1 MSEEKIKKTTTPD
14 EEIDASIKSSNSHSA
29 KKKSGKFLSKR
40 NILSSFVLL
49 ALIFVFLA
57 TIVFALYQ
65 TGYIDS
71 YIKKQFVVAFD
82 EMGIKFETDSFKVA
96 ASPLEL
102 TLTNAVFTNKKTG
115 EKLFRVGNAKFDM
128 TVLDLYAL
136 KTERDVD
143 IDATELNDIEV
154 WIDFDKDGNS
164 NFSGIEILPPKNA
177 VKFQYASAKLSIK
190 DGLIH
195 FGDTAHEIKGTAK
208 NVAFFM
214 EPEDPTV
221 PEAETNYAFDFTSTK
236 SEFIYDKSKVEPIDI
251 QANGILD
258 EKGAKIK
265 NLQITSPIGTSKLSG
280 ILEDWESL
288 KYDLKINSSID
299 LTQTSKIFPIG
310 TPIIGTGDF
319 EGTVTGEGEKYKIK
333 GEIISRNLLASN
345 ISLKALKIT
354 GNVDGKNTL
363 YNAHGKA
370 VAELLTF
377 KDFRVELPQL
387 IGTIRGTGTDFKWF
401 GELRSAAVDSP
412 LGTIAGLFISDATAE
427 YQDNKLIARLGKLR
441 AAKYSSSGAKID
453 SLEAQNIKI
462 NSING
467 VTNAQIPNAH
477 AKRVDVQGTTL
488 SGVSV
493 AKTKVRTSGSN
504 TIIDS
509 RNVRVNKLESKDA
522 KLTDVTAKDVR
533 VSNKKGSTNVTAKNV
548 QTKGVETRSSKIGN
562 INASDVDVK
571 IVGNETKIYSNAV
584 KIATISTDSVA
595 LGSLNIAG
603 VRLSIRNGRIE
614 GSSNDFEA
622 GDVELRNRGTLKN
635 VKISTPIFLLEPS
648 GRYRAS
654 LDMSLGSGVLG
665 SVKLG
670 AAKAKV
676 IANNDQIELN
686 NLTAQVMDGE
696 IDGNATIALN
706 DSADSK
712 ISTNFQNLDLAKL
725 LALQGGKVLPVEGK
739 TKGHADFTFR
749 GTDFRRASGTLT
761 ADISATAGNSDK
773 GIIPMT
779 GKLGVRATNGLF
791 DIDYANLNSAKSTLT
806 ATGKFDLNETGS
818 NLNLA
823 INSSDASEIERII
836 RVLNLSPDLEQ
847 QLDSYQAQF
856 VGNFSFDGN
865 LTGNLSDPTIAGKA
879 FLDSINLRGKQLG
892 SLASGISVSPNGVEF
907 QNGLL
912 REIGGGSLAFSVIIP
927 SIGSNNISVQATL
940 DKVNSGSILSVL
952 SNASL
957 PDALRNLEAK
967 TSGTLNLNGL
977 PDNMQGEANLIAKNG
992 SVRGHSFDNLE
1003 SKITF
1008 TGTLIDVKK
1017 FDAQFG
1023 KGVLAAKGTYDT
1035 GSTNFN
1041 FEADG
1046 DKVPVSRI
1054 LAFFPENSSIPDIEG
1069 SIKIK
1074 AVAIGESSNTSSYN
1088 VNFEGVGKNIVV
1100 NDNSFGN
1107 INFVGKTVN
1116 QILNA
1121 NLVTKLQGQ
1130 TQAIKASVNFADE
1143 NLPFRAETD
1152 FDKTRLAPYIAI
1164 FRKPER
1170 GSIEIGGLATGEVVL
1185 QGNLTKVGNDGNRI
1199 FTSENLNGT
1208 ADFSRFDL
1216 QIGDTP
1222 LNATDP
1228 IAIRFSMN
1236 EASIETAKFSGGGSN
1251 LVVTGTKAFN
1261 DNGVNN
1267 LSLVGK
1273 INLRILNALSKNVF
1287 YSGLADVGMRLTGI
1301 NKTARLNG
1309 TAKAENATASTFIG
1323 TERISFNRLKGLVR
1337 FTTNQIQIEELTG
1350 FLGGGRIT
1358 ASGGASLVG
1367 LELDR
1372 FRLEVRGN
1380 EITARLP
1387 KDFTTTG
1394 NANIEIN
1401 GKRRNGVM
1409 DTLISGT
1416 IYARRSVYRKEIDI
1430 ANFVSGRRE
1439 TSLSQTTSGS
1449 SILGVPKLDLR
1460 VLGRNALLIR
1470 NNLAD
1475 LTASADLRITGDIEF
1490 PQMSGRITANSGTL
1504 VFSDDRYEL
1513 QRGVLTFPPNIG
1525 GIEPI
1530 VNLQA
1535 ETEISGYQIFVN
1547 LNGSLVNSD
1556 TLTATV
1562 RSNPSLPQADV
1573 ISLITTGS
1581 LSNTANGI
1589 PTLAQ
1594 SGLNTATEI
1603 LTDEII
1609 NRPISRATDKLFG
1622 LNKFSLDPIIS
1633 GVRRNPTAR
1642 LTVGRQINRNL
1653 LITYSTNLS
1662 EDQNQVLALEYRISN
1677 RMSFI
1682 AQFEQ
1687 RSLTNVTQK
1696 RKNFSFEVRLRK
1708 RF

>member
-1 MSEEKIKKTTTPD
+1 MSEEKIKKTRKNEGID
-14 EEIDASIKSSNSHSA
+14 ENLESLKPHSV
-29 KKKSGKFLSKR
+29 KKKSRKFVSGR
-40 NILSSFVLL
+40 NIITSFVLFG
-49 ALIFVFLA
+49 LIFVFLVA
-57 TIVFALYQ
+57 IVFALYK

-71 YIKKQFVVAFD
+71 YIKEQFVVAFD
-82 EMGIKFETDSFKVA
+82 EMGIKFETDKFEVA

-115 EKLFRVGNAKFDM
+115 EKLFRVGTAKFDM

-136 KTERDVD
+136 RAERNVD
-143 IDATELNDIEV
+143 INATELNDVEV
-154 WIDFDKDGNS
+154 WIDFDEDGNS
-164 NFSGIEILPPKNA
+164 NFSGIEIVPPKNA
-177 VKFQYASAKLSIK
+177 VKFQYASANLSIK
-190 DGLIH
+190 KGLIH

-214 EPEDPTV
+214 KPENLETPD
-221 PEAETNYAFDFTSTK
+221 AEKNYAFDFTSTK
-236 SEFIYDKSKVEPIDI
+236 SEFIYDKNKVEPIDI
-251 QANGILD
+251 QADGMLD
-258 EKGAKIK
+258 ENGSKIK
-265 NLQITSPIGTSKLSG
+265 NLQITSPIGTSTLSG
-280 ILEDWESL
+280 VLEDWELL
-288 KYDLKINSSID
+288 KYDLKIRSSID

-310 TPIIGTGDF
+310 TPIVGTGDF
-319 EGTVTGEGEKYKIK
+319 EGTVKGAGENYKIE

-345 ISLKALKIT
+345 ISLKALKVN
-354 GNVDGKNTL
+354 GKVDGKNTL

-387 IGTIRGTGTDFKWF
+387 IGNIRGSGTDFRWF
-401 GELRSAAVDSP
+401 GELRSAAVNSP

-427 YQDNKLIARLGKLR
+427 YNEQKLIARFGKLR

-453 SLEAQNIKI
+453 SFKAQNIKI
-462 NSING
+462 DSING
-467 VTNAQIPNAH
+467 VTNARVPKAY
-477 AKRVDVQGTTL
+477 AKKVDVQGATL
-488 SGVSV
+488 SGVSTNNTKI
-493 AKTKVRTSGSN
+493 KTGASN
-504 TIIDS
+504 TTVDS
-509 RNVRVNKLESKDA
+509 QNVKVNRLESKDA
-522 KLTDVTAKDVR
+522 RLSDVSAKNVR
-533 VSNKKGSTNVTAKNV
+533 VNNKNGSTNITAKNI
-548 QTKGVETRSSKIGN
+548 QTKSVETKSAKIGN
-562 INASDVDVK
+562 IHANSIDVK
-571 IVGNETKIYSNAV
+571 TVGDETKIYSNDV
-584 KIATISTDSVA
+584 KIASISTNSAV

-603 VRLSIRNGRIE
+603 VRLSVRNGRIE
-614 GSSNDFEA
+614 GNSDDFDA
-622 GDVELRNRGTLKN
+622 GNVDLRDNGTLKN
-635 VKISTPIFLLEPS
+635 VRVSAPVFVLEPS

-670 AAKAKV
+670 AANATV

-686 NLTAQVMDGE
+686 DLNAQIMDGK
-696 IDGNATIALN
+696 IDGNAIIATN
-706 DSADSK
+706 DSTNSKFSAD
-712 ISTNFQNLDLAKL
+712 FENLDLAKL
-725 LALQGGKVLPVEGK
+725 LALQGGQVLPVEGK
-739 TKGHADFTFR
+739 TRGRADLTFR
-749 GTDFRRASGTLT
+749 GTNFRRASGTLT
-761 ADISATAGNSDK
+761 ADVSANAGNSDK

-791 DIDYANLNSAKSTLT
+791 DIDYANLNSAKSTLA
-806 ATGKFDLNETGS
+806 ATGRFDLSETGS

-823 INSSDASEIERII
+823 VNSTDAAEVERII

-847 QLDSYQAQF
+847 QLDSYEAQF
-856 VGNFSFDGN
+856 AGNFSFNGN
-865 LTGNLSDPTIAGKA
+865 LTGNLSDPTIDGKA
-879 FLDSINLRGKQLG
+879 SLDSISLRGKQLG

-912 REIGGGSLAFSVIIP
+912 REMGGGTLAFSVIIP
-927 SIGSNNISVQATL
+927 SVGNDNISVQATL
-940 DKVNSGSILSVL
+940 DKVNYGSILSVL
-952 SNASL
+952 STTSL
-957 PDALRNLEAK
+957 PDTLRNLEAK
-967 TSGTLNLNGL
+967 TSGTLDLNGL
-977 PDNMQGEANLIAKNG
+977 PNDMQGEANLIAKNG
-992 SVRGHSFDNLE
+992 LVRGQSFDNLE
-1003 SKITF
+1003 SKIIF
-1008 TGTLIDVKK
+1008 SGTLIDVKK

-1023 KGVLAAKGTYDT
+1023 KGILAAKGTYDT
-1035 GSTNFN
+1035 DSTAFN
-1041 FEADG
+1041 FEANG
-1046 DKVPVSRI
+1046 NKVPVSRI

-1069 SIKIK
+1069 NIKVK
-1074 AVAIGESSNTSSYN
+1074 AVAMGKSSDTSSYN
-1088 VNFEGVGKNIVV
+1088 VNFEGVGQNIVV
-1100 NDNSFGN
+1100 NSNSFGN
-1107 INFVGKTVN
+1107 VNFTGITEN
-1116 QILNA
+1116 QNLNA

-1130 TQAIKASVNFADE
+1130 AQTIKANVNFADE
-1143 NLPFRAETD
+1143 NLPLRAETN

-1170 GSIEIGGLATGEVVL
+1170 SAIEIGGLATGGVLL
-1185 QGNLTKVGNDGNRI
+1185 QGNLIKIDDKGNRV
-1199 FTSENLNGT
+1199 FTSENIGGT
-1208 ADFSRFDL
+1208 ANFSKFDL

-1222 LNATDP
+1222 LNANDP
-1228 IAIRFSMN
+1228 IAIRFNMN

-1251 LVVTGTKAFN
+1251 LVVAGTKAFN
-1261 DNGVNN
+1261 DNGMNN
-1267 LSLVGK
+1267 LSLAGK
-1273 INLRILNALSKNVF
+1273 INLRVLNALSKNVF
-1287 YSGLADVGMRLTGI
+1287 YSGIADVGMRLTGI

-1309 TAKAENATASTFIG
+1309 TAKVENATTSTFIG
-1323 TERISFNRLKGLVR
+1323 SERLSFNRLKGLVR
-1337 FTTNQIQIEELTG
+1337 FTTNQIQIEDLTG

-1367 LELDR
+1367 LKLDR

-1380 EITARLP
+1380 DITARLP

-1416 IYARRSVYRKEIDI
+1416 LYARRSVYRKEIDI
-1430 ANFVSGRRE
+1430 ANFVSGRHE
-1439 TSLSQTTSGS
+1439 TSLSKTTSGS
-1449 SILGVPKLDLR
+1449 SIIGVPKLDLR

-1475 LTASADLRITGDIEF
+1475 LTASANLRITGDVEF
-1490 PQMSGRITANSGTL
+1490 PQMSGRITANNGTL

-1513 QRGVLTFPPNIG
+1513 QRGVLTFPPNTRS
-1525 GIEPI
+1525 IEPL

-1535 ETEISGYQIFVN
+1535 ETQISGYQIFVN
-1547 LNGSLVNSD
+1547 LNGSLINSD

-1581 LSNTANGI
+1581 LSNTTTGI

-1622 LNKFSLDPIIS
+1622 INKFSLDPIIS
-1633 GVRRNPTAR
+1633 GVRQNPTAR

-1662 EDQNQVLALEYRISN
+1662 EDQNQVLAFEYRVSN
-1677 RMSFI
+1677 RLSFI

-1696 RKNFSFEVRLRK
+1696 RNTFSFDVRFRK